1 MIRRIRSLV
10 ERLHRDTR
18 GAVLTE
24 AIIVIPF
31 VTLFSVGI
39 LEFGNMLWQ
48 KEQIETGL
56 RDAARYLARC
66 QPDSELSDFDS
77 DCTEVLARLIAYYGT
92 SSASA
97 TVPRVTGWTPARS
110 AIAFEYP
117 MRNGHQVGGHK
128 VVVARTSHVYSA
140 SPLFGWLDLGAVTIQ
155 AYHEQRYVGW

>member
-1 MIRRIRSLV
+1 MIRRISALLKCLRRDV
-10 ERLHRDTR
+10 E

-24 AIIVIPF
+24 TIVVVPF

-39 LEFGNMLWQ
+39 LEFGNMFWQ

-66 QPDSELSDFDS
+66 QPDSVLSGFNS
-77 DCTEVLARLIAYYGT
+77 DCTEALARRIAYYGT
-92 SSASA
+92 AADGA

-110 AIAFEYP
+110 PITFEYP
-117 MRNGHQVGGHK
+117 VRNGHE
-128 VVVARTSHVYSA
+128 VVVARTNHVYSA
-140 SPLFGWLDLGAVTIQ
+140 SPLFGWLDLDAVTIQ

>member
-1 MIRRIRSLV
+1 MIRRKNSLLK
-10 ERLHRDTR
+10 RLRRETQ

-117 MRNGHQVGGHK
+117 MRNGHK

>member
-1 MIRRIRSLV
+1 MIRRKNSLFK
-10 ERLHRDTR
+10 RLRHETQ

-24 AIIVIPF
+24 TIVVFPF
-31 VTLFSVGI
+31 LTLFSIGI

-48 KEQIETGL
+48 KEQIEAGL
-56 RDAARYLARC
+56 RDAARYLSRC
-66 QPDSELSDFDS
+66 QPDNLPDFDS
-77 DCTEVLARLIAYYGT
+77 DCSEVLARRIAYYGT
-92 SSASA
+92 TSASA

-117 MRNGHQVGGHK
+117 MRNGYQVGGHK

-140 SPLFGWLDLGAVTIQ
+140 SPLFGWLDLGAVNIE

>member
-1 MIRRIRSLV
+1 MTMIRRIRSLV

-24 AIIVIPF
+24 AIVVVPF

-39 LEFGNMLWQ
+39 LEFGNMFWQ

-66 QPDSELSDFDS
+66 PPSSPLSGFVSQCSE
-77 DCTEVLARLIAYYGT
+77 TTARQIAYYG
-92 SSASA
+92 SPSA
-97 TVPRVTGWTPARS
+97 TAAVPRVTGWTPARS
-110 AIAFEYP
+110 PIEFQYP
-117 MRNGHQVGGHK
+117 MRNGQK
-128 VVVARTSHVYSA
+128 IVVARTSHIYSD
-140 SPLFGWLDLGAVTIQ
+140 SPLFGWLDLDAVTIQ